1 MRSRGRHRPA
11 REGAGRPD
19 GTRRNGSRESGA
31 RPTHERGGAIRRS
44 QRDRALVTRLARLVG
59 GLRLRVLHPLPRRS
73 EPPGGPARWRRP
85 PRRARLG
92 LAAAGVATALMVL
105 GLATPAAVA
114 APRPSGLEPL
124 PASVRDG
131 RVTLRIPA
139 RIPPG
144 LLHVGDIV
152 VVRTTG
158 AAHRS
163 LVRVTRLGT
172 DHGRRVA
179 TAVSVPADALSAF
192 RSAVTGTGRT
202 LRTPVALRPRAA
214 GGHVLPGA
222 TPVLPGATP
231 ADTDV
236 ECGITGTLTG
246 ALAFE
251 PTAGGSISVVWVD
264 VWMGI
269 VWAPEISGTVWF
281 DPHLS
286 ATLAAE
292 SLSGSCEVAWD
303 TGSEELASIDTP
315 AGPLSVCF
323 GAAGSLGASV
333 GVTFSQDLTATL
345 AGRIG
350 TNFRF
355 GTVGTG
361 LSPFNDVTTTG
372 TATTPTASW
381 NGEIWVSG
389 GPSVE
394 AEWGYCGIAG
404 VGASATLTETLTLTG
419 SPSGWAG
426 TIQDSVNAAVNL
438 DLLDWSFS
446 RSVYNWNF
454 IDDTFVSGTWP
465 SGGSGGGGGG
475 GGGGCG
481 LHDLG
486 IGARPG
492 MIAC

>member
-1 MRSRGRHRPA
+1 
-11 REGAGRPD
+11 
-19 GTRRNGSRESGA
+19 
-31 RPTHERGGAIRRS
+31 
-44 QRDRALVTRLARLVG
+44 
-59 GLRLRVLHPLPRRS
+59 VL
-73 EPPGGPARWRRP
+73 
-85 PRRARLG
+85 
-92 LAAAGVATALMVL
+92 
-105 GLATPAAVA
+105 
-114 APRPSGLEPL
+114 
-124 PASVRDG
+124 
-131 RVTLRIPA
+131 LRIPT

-152 VVRTTG
+152 VVRTPG

-163 LVRVTRLGT
+163 LVRITRLGT
-172 DHGRRVA
+172 DHGQEVA

-192 RSAVTGTGRT
+192 RSAVAGAGRT
-202 LRTPVALRPRAA
+202 LRAPVVLRPSGA
-214 GGHVLPGA
+214 GGH
-222 TPVLPGATP
+222 VLPGATP

-236 ECGITGTLTG
+236 SCGITGTLTG
-246 ALAFE
+246 TLAFD
-251 PTAGGSISVVWVD
+251 PTAGGSLSVVWVD

-323 GAAGSLGASV
+323 AAAGSLGASV

-350 TNFRF
+350 TGFRF

-394 AEWGYCGIAG
+394 AEWGDCGIAG

-419 SPSGWAG
+419 NPSGWAG

-438 DLLDWSFS
+438 DLLDWSIS

-465 SGGSGGGGGG
+465 SGGSGGSG

-481 LHDLG
+481 LHDLNL
-486 IGARPG
+486 GARPS